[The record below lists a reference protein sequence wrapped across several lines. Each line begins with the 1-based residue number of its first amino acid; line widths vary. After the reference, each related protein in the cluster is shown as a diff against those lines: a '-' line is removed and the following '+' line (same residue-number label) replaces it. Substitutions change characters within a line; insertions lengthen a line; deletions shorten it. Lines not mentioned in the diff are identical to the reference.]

1 MCLEG
6 HQTIAV
12 WRQTDAVL
20 MRLELTVDTGFCV
33 YGVRIIMS

>member
-6 HQTIAV
+6 QQTIAV

-20 MRLELTVDTGFCV
+20 MRLELTVDAV
-33 YGVRIIMS
+33 SISAVV